1 MLSQLA
7 VTALLG
13 LTASAAPWGPGQ
25 GGDWGHGNGGNGNG
39 WGGNGGW
46 GGHGQ
51 PPSQPENCTQ
61 EPFKFPLSNGFPNV
75 EVGSPELL
83 AIEKQAHG
91 TLPNGPLPSKIQDAT
106 ATTLQLIA
114 FNEIFEVAYFT
125 SLLNNITSGV
135 YNVGS
140 GAAKQIVENAITAVQ
155 AQEELHALGAN
166 AILQTAGRTTIQPCE
181 YVFPVSDFDSS
192 IALASTFT
200 DVVLGTLQDALNN
213 FGTDGD
219 DELLA
224 LIGGVIGQEGEQNGF
239 YRNLGGKIP
248 SQLPFLTRSA
258 GPFAFSALNQMFVV
272 QGTCGN
278 LDAIALPIFSPLT
291 VATQNIQAQ
300 DQDLSFSFK
309 TNGTA
314 TDTSDLHIVYINQQN
329 VPVVEPLKNVQTQG
343 DTVSFQAAFP
353 FTENLMFGLTIAAV
367 TNSAGPFAGADDVAA
382 KALYGPGLIEIQ

>member
-13 LTASAAPWGPGQ
+13 LTASAAPWNQ
-25 GGDWGHGNGGNGNG
+25 GGWNGGNGGDGHG

-46 GGHGQ
+46 GGHGN
-51 PPSQPENCTQ
+51 PPPPPPENCPQ
-61 EPFKFPLSNGFPNV
+61 EPFKFPLQNGFPSV
-75 EVGSPELL
+75 AVGSPQLL

-125 SLLNNITSGV
+125 SLLNNITSGA
-135 YNVGS
+135 YNVGE
-140 GAAKQIVENAITAVQ
+140 GAAKQIVINAITAVQ
-155 AQEELHALGAN
+155 GQEQLHALGAN
-166 AILQTAGRTTIQPCE
+166 AILQTAGRTTVQPCE
-181 YVFPVSDFDSS
+181 YVFPVADFDSS

-200 DVVLGTLQDALNN
+200 DVVLRTLQDALNN

-239 YRNLGGKIP
+239 YRNIGGKIP

-258 GPFAFSALNQMFVV
+258 GPFAFSVLNQMFVV
-272 QGTCGN
+272 PGSCGN
-278 LDAIALPIFSPLT
+278 LNAINLPIFAPLT
-291 VATQNIQAQ
+291 VATKNIQAQ

-309 TNGTA
+309 SNGTS
-314 TDTSDLHIVYINQQN
+314 TDTSKLHIVYINQQN

-343 DTVSFQAAFP
+343 ETVSFQAAFP
-353 FTENLMFGLTIAAV
+353 FEKNLMYGLTIAAV
-367 TNSAGPFAGADDVAA
+367 TNSAGPFASADDVAA
-382 KALYGPGLIEIQ
+382 KTLYGPGLIEIQ